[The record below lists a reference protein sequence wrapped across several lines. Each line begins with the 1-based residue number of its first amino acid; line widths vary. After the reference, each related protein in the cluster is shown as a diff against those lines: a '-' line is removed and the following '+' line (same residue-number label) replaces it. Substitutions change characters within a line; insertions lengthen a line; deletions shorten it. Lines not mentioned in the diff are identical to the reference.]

1 MIAERK
7 AVDTLHG
14 NEKTGTS
21 AYFAIDLNDFTIG
34 KYKFKLIAKDGFLS
48 QVGESNSVDFDMS
61 IMGDLDTRDLNNSR
75 VLDVHTCEPPHL
87 NWSTAMF
94 RKRRTENGEQATEA
108 GRDCLEVTAS

>member
-1 MIAERK
+1 MRKRK

-48 QVGESNSVDFDMS
+48 QVV
-61 IMGDLDTRDLNNSR
+61 
-75 VLDVHTCEPPHL
+75 
-87 NWSTAMF
+87 
-94 RKRRTENGEQATEA
+94 
-108 GRDCLEVTAS
+108 